1 MDELMIENRKFL
13 SSKRAAEMTGYA
25 QDYVGQL
32 ARMGK
37 ISARRVGRTWYV
49 DESDLREYRLKE
61 SAISDVNTPNTE
73 KGLRKEA
80 PEEGKEDTEPTLPI
94 EVAEEEEKEL
104 HHLTV
109 VPGEDT
115 DLKEISSETLTDKP
129 ISDYSEIRDES
140 EEKVGQDEPIESEE
154 VTTVDYA
161 LLPELQKPSF
171 EGNRGSGGFNQKGS
185 ESSPLSSSVFLLPKL
200 LLILILFIA
209 SFGTNT
215 LVARIDTVD
224 HVGASSRLAAT
235 PFPTLD
241 AISAY
246 LGSLKLPKI

>member
-80 PEEGKEDTEPTLPI
+80 PEEGKEDTEPTLSV
-94 EVAEEEEKEL
+94 EAAEEKEP
-104 HHLTV
+104 HRLTV
-109 VPGEDT
+109 VRSGDT